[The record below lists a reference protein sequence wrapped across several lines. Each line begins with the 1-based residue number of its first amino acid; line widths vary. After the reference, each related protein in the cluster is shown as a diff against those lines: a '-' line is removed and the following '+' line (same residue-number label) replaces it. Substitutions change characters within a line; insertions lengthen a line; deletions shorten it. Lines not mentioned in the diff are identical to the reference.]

1 MNFKNIFKNY
11 RFPIV
16 LILSII
22 IGSSIG
28 IIFGNDATVLKPI
41 GQIFVNLLYT
51 IVVPLVFFTISSSVA
66 NMINLKRLGKIFK
79 YMLIVF
85 ILTSLIASIFMLII
99 LLFIN
104 PIGNNTINFSSYS
117 KETINIGSKIID
129 MLTVSDFNNL
139 LSKSSMLPLIIFS
152 ILFGLGVSL
161 TKEKGRSIAKGLE
174 TLSNVMMKIINII
187 MYIAPIGLCA
197 YFASLVGEYG
207 PELLGDYAKS
217 MVIYYVVAIIFFA
230 VFYTLYSYIA
240 GKKKGTKLF
249 YKHAFTPTVTSLG
262 TCSSL
267 ASLPSNL
274 RATQDIGVSKDIREV
289 TLPIGATMHME
300 GSSMAAI
307 LKIVFLFEIFGKSFT
322 GMDTYLIAILI
333 AVLSGVVM
341 SGIPGGG
348 LIGEMLIVSMYGFP
362 LEAFPI
368 IATIGWIVD
377 PPATTLNVVGEITSS
392 MLITRI
398 IEGKNWIKNKIK
410 KENIIEENI
419 Y

>member
-1 MNFKNIFKNY
+1 MNFKTILKNY

-16 LILSII
+16 LIISII
-22 IGSSIG
+22 IGSVIG
-28 IIFGNDATVLKPI
+28 IIFGEDATVLKPL
-41 GQIFVNLLYT
+41 GQIFVNMLYT

-66 NMINLKRLGKIFK
+66 NMVDLKRLGKIFK
-79 YMLIVF
+79 YMFIVF
-85 ILTSLIASIFMLII
+85 IITSLVASIFMLII

-104 PIGNNTINFSSYS
+104 PVGDSTIELSSFT
-117 KETINIGSKIID
+117 KESVDIGSKIVD

-139 LSKSSMLPLIIFS
+139 LSKSNMLPLIIFS
-152 ILFGLGVSL
+152 ILFGFGVSL
-161 TKEKGRSIAKGLE
+161 IKEKGNNVAKGLDV
-174 TLSNVMMKIINII
+174 LSNVMMKIINLV

-207 PELLGDYAKS
+207 PELLGSYAKS
-217 MVIYYVVAIIFFA
+217 MVIYYVSAIIFFA
-230 VFYTLYSYIA
+230 IFYTIYSYIA
-240 GKKKGTKLF
+240 GNKKGIRLF
-249 YKHAFTPTVTSLG
+249 YKHGFTPTVTSLG

-274 RATQDIGVSKDIREV
+274 KATEDIGVPKDIREV
-289 TLPIGATMHME
+289 VLPMGATMHME
-300 GSSMAAI
+300 GSSMASI
-307 LKIVFLFEIFGKSFT
+307 LKIVFLFGIFGKSFT
-322 GMDTYLIAILI
+322 GIDTYLIAILI

-348 LIGEMLIVSMYGFP
+348 LIGEMMIVSMYGFP
-362 LEAFPI
+362 IEAFPI

-377 PPATTLNVVGEITSS
+377 PPATTLNVVGDTTSS
-392 MLITRI
+392 MLVTRI

-410 KENIIEENI
+410 KENDIEQNI